1 MRKVDSVKYVG
12 RFPSSSFFIPHPQRM
27 TWEPLPTLRQ
37 IAMRSKLKVAV
48 FNTQPPHLYFGGVE
62 RRIVEIAKRL
72 TDVVDTE
79 VYSGTKKGFS
89 EVTEVDGTT
98 FIPCFSTDMLY
109 PLDNWVFNRTISKMV
124 DAINADV
131 YEAHTVSGYK
141 FLKALN
147 KRNISKPLI
156 QTIHGVLADEYNQSS
171 KSSSPSLRMKLS
183 KTFMKYLA
191 GIEKEA
197 ARKATLIVTVSK
209 YSAEKIVQLYDVDE
223 AKIRVVPNGVDSQR
237 FKPEVDCRELKQK
250 IGENSKHLIL
260 FVGNLIPRKGLQFL
274 IEAAKQVLKENKD
287 TKFVV
292 VGDGPLK
299 NRLISHSEEQGVSD
313 KFAFLGNVPEAMLH
327 QLYNCADVFASP
339 SIQEGQ
345 GITLL
350 EAQAT
355 AKPVVAFNVSA
366 INEVVKN
373 NETGL
378 LVKPS
383 SLELAN
389 AISRLLSNPSLREK
403 LGRSGREFVRENFSW
418 DILAQKMFQVYSEVS
433 ERI

>member
-1 MRKVDSVKYVG
+1 MPMR
-12 RFPSSSFFIPHPQRM
+12 
-27 TWEPLPTLRQ
+27 E
-37 IAMRSKLKVAV
+37 KLKLAV

-62 RRIVEIAKRL
+62 RRIIEIGKRL
-72 TDVVDTE
+72 TNLVDTE

-89 EVTEVDGTT
+89 EVTEVDGITVV
-98 FIPCFSTDMLY
+98 PCSSTDTLY
-109 PLDNWVFNRTISKMV
+109 PLDNWTFNRTISKMV
-124 DAINADV
+124 GTIKADI

-141 FLKALN
+141 FLKKL
-147 KRNISKPLI
+147 KKQNIDKPFI
-156 QTIHGVLADEYNQSS
+156 QTVHGVLADEYIQSS

-191 GIEKEA
+191 GIEKA
-197 ARKATLIVTVSK
+197 AAQEATLIVTVSR

-223 AKIRVVPNGVDSQR
+223 ATIKIVPNGVDTQR
-237 FKPEVDCRELKQK
+237 FKPKENCRELKQK
-250 IGENSKHLIL
+250 IVGNSKHVIL

-274 IEAAKQVLKENKD
+274 IEAAKHLVKENRD

-299 NRLISHSEEQGVSD
+299 NHLISYSEKQGVSD

-355 AKPVVAFNVSA
+355 AKPVVAFNVTA
-366 INEVVKN
+366 IGEVVKN

-378 LVKPS
+378 LVEPN
-383 SLELAN
+383 SLELAD
-389 AISRLLSNPSLREK
+389 AISNLLSDPSLREK
-403 LGRSGREFVRENFSW
+403 MGRSGREFVRDNFSW
-418 DILAQKMFQVYSEVS
+418 DILAQRMFQVYSELS